1 MSYHLEPIPKG
12 VFGEVS
18 KIEEELLELKDAIKQ
33 ENKIMIGCE
42 LSDLYGAVREY
53 AKKHSLSMRDLE
65 IMADA
70 TKRAFDTG
78 YRGDSPVFTEEIPYY
93 KQTRAY
99 SYNNTTVCA
108 MITQQNTLDIM
119 VSMSCA
125 DVGVMRCDIMKI
137 KAPTITNIKGSLTV
151 DNPTRPNGRCVIA
164 KGTGI
169 IVQNDNYFTVYEYVK
184 HKGTICFINVEDH
197 VFCKE
202 MNITEF
208 NVSKLAW
215 FERDAIKAVERLS
228 RDYTK

>member
-53 AKKHSLSMRDLE
+53 ANKHSLSMRDLE

-78 YRGDSPVFTEEIPYY
+78 YRGDSPASHEEIPYY
-93 KQTRAY
+93 KQIRAY
-99 SYNNTTVCA
+99 CYNNTTVCA

-125 DVGVMRCDIMKI
+125 DVGVMRCDIIKI

-151 DNPTRPNGRCVIA
+151 DNPTRPNGRCVIE
-164 KGTGI
+164 KGNGI
-169 IVQNDNYFTVYEYVK
+169 IVQNNNYFTMYEYCK
-184 HKGTICFINVEDH
+184 NKGTICFINVEDH
-197 VFCKE
+197 VFCKD
-202 MNITEF
+202 MNITEV

-215 FERDAIKAVERLS
+215 FDINVINAVEQIS
-228 RDYTK
+228 MEYTK

>member
-33 ENKIMIGCE
+33 DNKIMIGCE

-53 AKKHSLSMRDLE
+53 ASKHGLSMRDLE

-78 YRGDSPVFTEEIPYY
+78 HRGDSPASTKEIPYY
-93 KQTRAY
+93 KQIRAY
-99 SYNNTTVCA
+99 QYNNTTVCA

-125 DVGVMRCDIMKI
+125 DVMRCDIMKI

-151 DNPTRPNGRCVIA
+151 DNPTRPNRRCVIE
-164 KGTGI
+164 KGNGV
-169 IVQNDNYFTVYEYVK
+169 IVQNDKYFTVYEYRINE
-184 HKGTICFINVEDH
+184 GTICFINVEDYI
-197 VFCKE
+197 FYKD
-202 MNITEF
+202 MNIIEVD
-208 NVSKLAW
+208 VSKLVGLDAV
-215 FERDAIKAVERLS
+215 AIKAVEEIS
-228 RDYTK
+228 REYT

>member
-42 LSDLYGAVREY
+42 LSDLYGAMREY
-53 AKKHSLSMRDLE
+53 AKKQDLSMKDLE

-70 TKRAFDTG
+70 TKRAFDAG
-78 YRGDSPVFTEEIPYY
+78 YRGDSPASPEELPYY
-93 KQTRAY
+93 KRISAY
-99 SYNNTTVCA
+99 SYNDTTVCA
-108 MITQQNTLDIM
+108 MITQRNTMDIM

-125 DVGVMRCDIMKI
+125 EVGVKRCDIVKI
-137 KAPTITNIKGSLTV
+137 KAPTITNIEGSLTV
-151 DNPTRPNGRCVIA
+151 DNPTIPNGRCVIA
-164 KGTGI
+164 KGNGI

-208 NVSKLAW
+208 NVSKLVGLDAV
-215 FERDAIKAVERLS
+215 AIKAVEKIS

>member
-53 AKKHSLSMRDLE
+53 AKKQDLSMKDLE

-78 YRGDSPVFTEEIPYY
+78 YRGDSPSSTEEIPYY
-93 KQTRAY
+93 KSMRAY
-99 SYNNTTVCA
+99 YYNNTAVCA
-108 MITQQNTLDIM
+108 MITQQNTMDVM

-125 DVGVMRCDIMKI
+125 DVGVMRCDIVKI

-151 DNPTRPNGRCVIA
+151 DNPTRLNGRCVIA
-164 KGTGI
+164 KGHGT
-169 IVQNDNYFTVYEYVK
+169 IVNNNNYFTVYEYVK

-215 FERDAIKAVERLS
+215 FEIDAIKAVERLS

>member
-33 ENKIMIGCE
+33 ENKIMVGCE

-78 YRGDSPVFTEEIPYY
+78 YRGDSPAFTEEIPYY
-93 KQTRAY
+93 KQMRAY

-169 IVQNDNYFTVYEYVK
+169 IVQNDNYFTMYEYCK
-184 HKGTICFINVEDH
+184 NEGTICFINVDDH
-197 VFCKE
+197 VFCKG
-202 MNITEF
+202 MNIIEVNT
-208 NVSKLAW
+208 SKPTSLDAV
-215 FERDAIKAVERLS
+215 AIKAVEKIS
-228 RDYTK
+228 REFT

>member
-78 YRGDSPVFTEEIPYY
+78 YRGEYPASPEEIPYY
-93 KQTRAY
+93 KSMRVY
-99 SYNNTTVCA
+99 SYNDTVVCT
-108 MITQQNTLDIM
+108 MITQQNTMDIM
-119 VSMSCA
+119 VSMSCS
-125 DVGVMRCDIMKI
+125 DVGVMRCDIVKI
-137 KAPTITNIKGSLTV
+137 KAPTIASIKGLLTI
-151 DNPTRPNGRCVIA
+151 DNPTRPNGYCVIA
-164 KGTGI
+164 KGNGI
-169 IVQNDNYFTVYEYVK
+169 IVQNDNYFTMYEYCK
-184 HKGTICFINVEDH
+184 NEGTICFINVDDH
-197 VFCKE
+197 VFCKG
-202 MNITEF
+202 MNIIEVNT
-208 NVSKLAW
+208 SKLVGLDAV
-215 FERDAIKAVERLS
+215 AIKAVEKIS
-228 RDYTK
+228 REYT